1 MFWSSAPLNLQYNS
15 IVNKSCSRHQQQETK
30 FIFETYFISYIYL
43 YIYKSVLQLKGL
55 KSSHFGV
62 EMLRK
67 WCPVYLK
74 SHSSSSVH
82 WPVSQKKGHATA
94 WPMPLTFI
102 GPQILSLYLCT
113 VLPKRE
119 LISHYFFNSPM
130 GILLFNLALAA
141 GV

>member
-1 MFWSSAPLNLQYNS
+1 
-15 IVNKSCSRHQQQETK
+15 
-30 FIFETYFISYIYL
+30 
-43 YIYKSVLQLKGL
+43 
-55 KSSHFGV
+55 
-62 EMLRK
+62 
-67 WCPVYLK
+67 
-74 SHSSSSVH
+74 
-82 WPVSQKKGHATA
+82 
-94 WPMPLTFI
+94 MPLTFI